1 MKKGTPMNKLL
12 AITVALALPLK
23 AMNDEQCRTWTPRLA
38 ATIIGVTF
46 TYVLWNGT
54 QPLEECGCF
63 QGGSMTNVKL
73 RPLGECEAN
82 CKDWCVPVLTSEAA
96 CAPSKYFWEFLKDT
110 NRTSILD

>member
-1 MKKGTPMNKLL
+1 MKKLL
-12 AITVALALPLK
+12 ALALALSLPLN
-23 AMNDEQCRTWTPRLA
+23 ATDDESCRRWTPRLA

-63 QGGSMTNVKL
+63 QAGAMTGVKM
-73 RPLGECEAN
+73 RPLGECETN
-82 CKDWCVPVLTSEAA
+82 CSDWCVPVFTSEAA
-96 CAPSKYFWEFLKDT
+96 CAPSKYYWEFLKDT